1 MILSYPRLIDHI
13 VNFEKIEDQQ
23 LVRDIDKLGR
33 ESLGHFAKMDLM
45 MRNLGGVIAWKPSA
59 LPRLVGITDELEKQ
73 LLKEK
78 TAHDLYSE
86 AREVAKANKNTIK
99 VGGIINKLKG
109 IDISDLN
116 IVYYDRIIGGLERL
130 ILDEERHIRVVEDS
144 LATCKTLKE

>member
-59 LPRLVGITDELEKQ
+59 LPRLVGIPDELEKQ